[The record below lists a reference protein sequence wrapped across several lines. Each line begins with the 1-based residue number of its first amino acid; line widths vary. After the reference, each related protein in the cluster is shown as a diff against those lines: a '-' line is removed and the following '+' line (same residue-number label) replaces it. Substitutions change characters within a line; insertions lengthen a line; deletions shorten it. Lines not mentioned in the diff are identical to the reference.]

1 MKILEKV
8 FIYTFMMIGVV
19 IYQLMKLVH
28 QSINALMRIDSVDV
42 HQSSVE
48 RMSQSHPRPAH

>member
-28 QSINALMRIDSVDV
+28 QSVNAFMRIDSVDV

-48 RMSQSHPRPAH
+48 RMSQSHPRPVH